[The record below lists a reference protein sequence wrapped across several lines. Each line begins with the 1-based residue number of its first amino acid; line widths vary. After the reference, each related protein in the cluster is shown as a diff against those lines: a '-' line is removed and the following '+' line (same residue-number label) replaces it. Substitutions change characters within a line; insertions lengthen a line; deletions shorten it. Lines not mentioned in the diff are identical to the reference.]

1 MKRLL
6 AAAVVF
12 IIIFAGAFLYLTRPV
27 DAPSQDTQASAE
39 RLEEGAQVSGTL
51 YRIAAEESYVSF
63 TVGEILNG
71 SPFTVVGK
79 TSDVAGDILL
89 DTQDG
94 AKTTVGKISVN
105 ARTIKTDN
113 SRRDGAISRLILRS
127 DNAANEFIT
136 FEPTSVAGLPEKIVP
151 GKDMDVTMSG
161 KLTISGVAKE
171 TVFTGTVQLTEADT
185 LSGNAKTT
193 VLYKDFGLTVPQV
206 SFVAGVDEEVVLDI
220 HFTAKRV
227 NS

>member
-1 MKRLL
+1 MKKLFT
-6 AAAVVF
+6 AVLVF
-12 IIIFAGAFLYLTRPV
+12 IAVFAFAFLYLTRPV
-27 DAPSQDTQASAE
+27 DAPSQDTQANAE
-39 RLEEGAQVSGTL
+39 RLEEGGAGDSRAL
-51 YRIAAEESYVSF
+51 YRLAEGSSVSF

-127 DNAANEFIT
+127 DDAANEFIT
-136 FEPTSVAGLPEKIVP
+136 FEPSTVTGLPEKIEA
-151 GKDMDVTMSG
+151 GKDMDVTITGMLS
-161 KLTISGVAKE
+161 ISGVTKE
-171 TVFTGTVQLTEADT
+171 AVFTGTVRLMDADT
-185 LSGNAKTT
+185 LTGAASAT
-193 VLYKDFGLTVPQV
+193 VQYKDFGLTVPQV
-206 SFVAGVDEEVVLDI
+206 SFVAGVDEQVILDI